1 MKIAYVLTLV
11 VGVSG
16 WAQDNPERI
25 TVPFSDASRPRMLRG
40 NLMNGCFTVE
50 GYDGKDVIVEARGG
64 ARGGR
69 PARVPRAAEGL
80 KRIDTNSF
88 GLTVEEENNVV
99 RIHGPMGHGGDILLR
114 VPFATSLKLECMN
127 GGEIKVDHVS
137 GDMELQNLNGGV
149 TVTNASGSVLAH
161 SLNGKVTVSLDKV
174 TPDKPMS
181 FSTMNGDID
190 VTLPPDI
197 KANFRM
203 KSDNGEVF
211 SDFDVKLLPNSNQP
225 VVEDAKS
232 KGGRYRV
239 KVDKTAVGAVN
250 GGGPELSFKT
260 FNGNIFIRKRK

>member
-1 MKIAYVLTLV
+1 MKIVSVILVLAAL
-11 VGVSG
+11 SQ
-16 WAQDNPERI
+16 AQDNPERI
-25 TVPFSDASRPRMLRG
+25 TVPFSDPSRPRMVRG

-50 GYDGKDVIVEARGG
+50 GYDGKDVIIEARGSD
-64 ARGGR
+64 RGH
-69 PARVPRAAEGL
+69 RVMRTPRGAEGL

-99 RIHGPMGHGGDILLR
+99 RIHSPMGRGGDILVR

-127 GGEIKVDHVS
+127 GGEIKVDRVS
-137 GDMELQNLNGGV
+137 GDLELQNLNGGV

-161 SLNGKVTVSLDKV
+161 SLNGKVTVSLNKV

-225 VVEDAKS
+225 VVEDSRS

-239 KVDKTAVGAVN
+239 KVDKTAVGSVN

>member
-1 MKIAYVLTLV
+1 MKTVYVILILAAL
-11 VGVSG
+11 SQ
-16 WAQDNPERI
+16 AQDSPEMI
-25 TVPFSDASRPRMLRG
+25 TVPFSDPSRPRMVRG
-40 NLMNGCFTVE
+40 NLMNGCFTVQ
-50 GYDGKDVIVEARGG
+50 GYDGRDVIIEVRGG
-64 ARGGR
+64 DRGHR
-69 PARVPRAAEGL
+69 AIRAPRGAEGL
-80 KRIDTNSF
+80 KRINTNSF

-99 RIHGPMGHGGDILLR
+99 RIQSPMGPGRDVLVR
-114 VPFATSLKLECMN
+114 VPFATSLRLECMN

-137 GDMELQNLNGGV
+137 GDLELQNLNGGV
-149 TVTNASGSVLAH
+149 TVANASGSVLAH
-161 SLNGKVTVSLDKV
+161 SLNGKVTVSLDKI

-225 VVEDAKS
+225 VVEDSRS

-239 KVDKTAVGAVN
+239 KVDKTAVGSVN

>member
-1 MKIAYVLTLV
+1 MLILGAMT
-11 VGVSG
+11 
-16 WAQDNPERI
+16 WAQDNPDRI
-25 TVPFSDASRPRMLRG
+25 TVPFSDPSRPRTLRG
-40 NLMNGCFTVE
+40 NLMNGCFAVE

-64 ARGGR
+64 GGVHG
-69 PARVPRAAEGL
+69 PGRVPRGAEGL
-80 KRIDTNSF
+80 KRIDVNSF

-99 RIHGPMGHGGDILLR
+99 RIQSPMGRGGNVSVR

-127 GGEIKVDHVS
+127 GGDLKADHVS
-137 GDMELQNLNGGV
+137 GDLELQNLNGGV
-149 TVTNASGSVLAH
+149 SVTNASGSVLAH
-161 SLNGKVTVSLDKV
+161 SLNGKVTVSLDKI
-174 TPDKPMS
+174 TPEKPMS

-225 VVEDAKS
+225 VVEDGRS

-239 KVDKTAVGAVN
+239 KVDKTTVGSVN